1 MRFEMPIRPR
11 ENMKSAIVNCL
22 CPECGGAIDLST
34 DQFRCRGL
42 CGKDWRPAW
51 NLVVSGRKQARQ
63 RERAR
68 NSDNKSEV
76 KGNHLF
82 LRHVVRLRATGGR
95 PGTLLSELFC
105 GPDVRDLAG
114 AMLAKAISELKKKNV
129 RQS

>member
-1 MRFEMPIRPR
+1 MRFEIPIRPI
-11 ENMKSAIVNCL
+11 ENMKSAIVNCV

-34 DQFRCRGL
+34 DHFRCRGL

-95 PGTLLSELFC
+95 RQKLFRATC
-105 GPDVRDLAG
+105 SVDPAVRGLAW
-114 AMLAKAISELKKKNV
+114 AMLAKGISELKRK
-129 RQS
+129 R